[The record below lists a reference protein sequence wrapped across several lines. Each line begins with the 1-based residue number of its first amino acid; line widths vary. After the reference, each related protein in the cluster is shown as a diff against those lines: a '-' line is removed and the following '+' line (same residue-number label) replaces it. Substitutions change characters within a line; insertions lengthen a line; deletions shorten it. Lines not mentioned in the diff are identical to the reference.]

1 MKKLCLLFLLVS
13 LLVFGA
19 TAVTLAP
26 VPQLQFFDAAGRPLA
41 FGCVFS
47 YNSGTTTPLATY
59 TDFTGVTSNP
69 NPVILNAGGSANIWL
84 QAGQAYTIKVV
95 SAGGSNCVSGTT
107 RYTVNGIGGGASQ
120 VSTNVTTTTTPQFN
134 VIAQNQLFLF
144 TLTGNAVSLPL
155 VVNNVQA
162 PSLITFQIKQDPTG
176 NWTFAWPANVNGG
189 ALIGT
194 TPGQVTTQSF
204 IWNGATAS
212 AIGPGIATQVGA
224 ANNPEVQV
232 GILEASGDIFG
243 FGDLNLTGIAKL
255 AGGIQMGASQIATAF
270 QGSGGTKI
278 ATASGSYANGDLIC
292 SNGTF
297 DLISCGFNQSPSG
310 AITGPLNTSIALNA
324 QGQSAGAGTNIA
336 ITAANGTTFGGG
348 NVSLTPGVKG
358 ASSTNGSV
366 IVNHG
371 MNGGTGFQHARI
383 ASCTTAAAAGAT
395 CDTTANFNGAAFDN
409 VNYTAVC
416 TISGGAGAVTG
427 VPYVL
432 YTSNKLFS
440 PNVQFTVTIAALTAS
455 AASGTLDCIAVH
467 D

>member
-13 LLVFGA
+13 LRVFGA

-26 VPQLQFFDAAGRPLA
+26 LPQLQFFDAAGRPLA

-120 VSTNVTTTTTPQFN
+120 VSTNVATTTTPQFN

-162 PSLITFQIKQDPTG
+162 PSLISFQIKQDATG
-176 NWTFAWPANVNGG
+176 NWTFTWPANTIGG
-189 ALIGT
+189 AQVRAL
-194 TPGQVTTQSF
+194 PGSTTTQMF
-204 IWNGATAS
+204 LWNGSVAT
-212 AIGPGIATQVGA
+212 AIGPAVYEDGTMVS
-224 ANNPEVQV
+224 PT
-232 GILEASGDIFG
+232 DF
-243 FGDLNLTGIAKL
+243 IAKGQL
-255 AGGIQMGASQIATAF
+255 FGTNLFLSGTANIAGLSFLASQTATGF
-270 QGSGGTKI
+270 QGSAGTKV
-278 ATASGSYANGDLIC
+278 ATASGSFVSGDILC
-292 SNGTF
+292 SNASF
-297 DLISCGFNQSPSG
+297 DIIDCGWIIASNT
-310 AITGPLNTSIALNA
+310 ITGPANVSIGLSA
-324 QGQSAGAGTNIA
+324 QGQSAGAGTNVA

-371 MNGGTGFQHARI
+371 MNSGTGFQHARI